1 MVCAGYAMV
10 MLLFLQKGIDMSA
23 IKLEIIDR
31 VHVLTMLNGD
41 NDNRFTTNIIN
52 EFISA
57 IDQVIAYE
65 GNTALML
72 TCEHEKTWS
81 TGINLDWYVTQNA
94 SQKTEF
100 MHTLNRFLC
109 KLDLLNAPTIACING
124 NTYAGAGLMFAA
136 LDFRYMRADR
146 GRICYPEVDVKIPF
160 TPMMYHLLA
169 GFPKSA
175 LLKKM
180 LLAGVPVTGQQAC
193 EVGIVDGLFDKET
206 LQTECLN
213 IAKQM
218 AQKDRATYTSI
229 KHGLKA
235 NMIAWAIENNI
246 QINA

>member
-1 MVCAGYAMV
+1 
-10 MLLFLQKGIDMSA
+10 MSA
-23 IKLEIIDR
+23 IKLELIDQ

-41 NDNRFTTNIIN
+41 DDNRFTTDIVN
-52 EFISA
+52 EFIEA
-57 IDQVIAYE
+57 IDQVLAYE

-72 TCEHEKTWS
+72 TCEHAKTWS
-81 TGINLDWYVTQNA
+81 TGINLDWYVTQDE
-94 SQKTEF
+94 SQKTLF

-109 KLDLLNAPTIACING
+109 KLDLLNVPTIGCING

-160 TPMMYHLLA
+160 TAMMYHLLA
-169 GFPKSA
+169 SFPKSA

-193 EVGIVDGLFDKET
+193 EVGIVDGLFEQSQ
-206 LQTECLN
+206 LQQECFN

-218 AQKDRATYTSI
+218 AAKDRATYTSI

-235 NMIAWAIENNI
+235 NMLAWASENNI
-246 QINA
+246 QINQ